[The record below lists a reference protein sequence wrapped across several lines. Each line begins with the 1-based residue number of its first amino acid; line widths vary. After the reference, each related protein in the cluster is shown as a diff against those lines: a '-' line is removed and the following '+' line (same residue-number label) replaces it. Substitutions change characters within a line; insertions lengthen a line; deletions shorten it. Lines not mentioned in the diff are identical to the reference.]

1 MRLRLGV
8 CSLVALAAL
17 LAPGVAHATADPWSV
32 VGGAGS
38 KWFSGSLIQQ
48 IGENC
53 SVLGSPYTEVMVSGV
68 GSYGGAPGNGVVK
81 VNDPY
86 WVALMVAIPGNP
98 CGSGS
103 TSVVTDLVFPKNT
116 VYDSSRTIRCFGTP
130 RNQPDNLLDI
140 TNETWSHLGFTGRYC
155 PTGPT
160 VAPIGKRFGYRPLAN
175 GQFFWIFVPVKSSST
190 LFGAGGPDEFNWLTT
205 ATGVY
210 ANPDRSQIWA
220 NVFPAS
226 TSGQQP
232 YVYFARD
239 PAAVPF
245 WKTGVP
251 AGQENRVEFF
261 ANLYSA
267 GFAGNLTFEIRRTS
281 NNALV
286 ANSSYLGGAWNPA
299 VPGGGSLFQV
309 YGTGDALG
317 PNGGFVPFYF
327 EDSLGEWD
335 TPMKIIWRFDY
346 TDGMPK
352 FVTGTVNF
360 RTLAGPNDQDQC
372 DVPPPLPSGCTLP
385 PLPKLKGS
393 ADVKKGAKLKRSAL
407 ASGLKLALT
416 CNLASKAT
424 AALTLSKSVGKSLG
438 LATSIGSG
446 KANCDADGKTLKLK
460 LTAKAARKLKGKKPG
475 ATLTI
480 TFKKGSKS
488 FKFVRT
494 VKIV

>member
-1 MRLRLGV
+1 MRRLG
-8 CSLVALAAL
+8 SLVILVVLCAVI
-17 LAPGVAHATADPWSV
+17 APGAARATVDPWSV
-32 VGGAGS
+32 VGGGGS

-103 TSVVTDLVFPKNT
+103 SSVVTDLVFPKNT
-116 VYDSSRTIRCFGTP
+116 AYDSSRQIRCFGTP
-130 RNQPDNLLDI
+130 RNQPDNLLEL
-140 TNETWSHLGFTGRYC
+140 TNENWSHLGFTGRYC

-175 GQFFWIFVPVKSSST
+175 GQFFWIFVPVKSTST
-190 LFGAGGPDEFNWLTT
+190 LAGIGGPDEFNWLTT

-226 TSGQQP
+226 SAGQAP
-232 YVYFARD
+232 YVYFANT
-239 PAAVPF
+239 PAANPF
-245 WKTGVP
+245 WCAICA
-251 AGQENRVEFF
+251 AGTQNRVEFF
-261 ANLYSA
+261 VNAYTA
-267 GFAGNLTFEIRRTS
+267 GFGGNLHYEIRRTD

-286 ANSSYLGGAWNPA
+286 ATDALDGGYSSLVSAGLSLVQVQATGAN
-299 VPGGGSLFQV
+299 
-309 YGTGDALG
+309 LG
-317 PNGGFVPFYF
+317 PNGGYVPFYY
-327 EDSLGEWD
+327 DPLTEWD
-335 TPMKIIWRFDY
+335 APMKITWDFAY
-346 TDGMPK
+346 TDGTLK
-352 FVTGTVNF
+352 HATGVATF

-372 DVPPPLPSGCTLP
+372 NVPPPLPSGCTLP
-385 PLPKLKGS
+385 PLPKLSGS
-393 ADVKKGAKLKRSAL
+393 VDVKKNAKLKRSTL
-407 ASGLKLALT
+407 AVGQKLALK

-424 AALTLSKSVGKSLG
+424 AALTLSKSVAKSLG
-438 LATSIGSG
+438 LATKIGSG
-446 KANCDADGKTLKLK
+446 SAQCNADGKTLKLK
-460 LTAKAARKLKGKKPG
+460 LTAKAAKKLKGKKPG

-480 TFKKGSKS
+480 TFTRKGSKT
-488 FKFVRT
+488 FKFVRP
-494 VKIV
+494 VKIA